1 MNRMQKKEISFR
13 RAQSFCFTCNAW
25 LMMGL
30 VALFFVGCEQNTQE
44 VERLQAEN
52 ELLRQQADANVEN
65 VEAYFEDLN
74 EIEDNLR
81 LIKEKEN
88 IIAGETSRD
97 LELGERQQERINRD
111 IQLIG
116 ELMEKNRLIIA
127 SLNNRIRNAD
137 VRIAGFEEMVTR
149 LNQTI
154 EEKEIEIQML
164 RDQLA
169 KMNLEVDFLTARVD
183 TLERAR
189 QRQSQQLEE
198 QTIEMNTAYFAMGS
212 RRELID
218 NNIVSRE
225 GGFLGI
231 GRTNRLKADFDHEFF
246 TRLDITRDLEVTI
259 VGDSPK
265 IITSHPSDS
274 YELVTEDGETL
285 IRIKNAE
292 KFWSATRYLVIQI
305 R

>member
-1 MNRMQKKEISFR
+1 M
-13 RAQSFCFTCNAW
+13 
-25 LMMGL
+25 LL
-30 VALFFVGCEQNTQE
+30 VFVVLASCEQNTEQ
-44 VERLQAEN
+44 VDRLQSEN
-52 ELLRQQADANVEN
+52 EFLRQQIENNLSN

-81 LIKEKEN
+81 IIREREN

-97 LELGERQQERINRD
+97 LELGQSQQDRINRD

-137 VRIAGFEEMVTR
+137 VRITGFEQMVAR

-169 KMNLEVDFLTARVD
+169 RMNLEVDMLTAQVD
-183 TLERAR
+183 NLERER
-189 QRQSQQLEE
+189 QRQSRQLEE

-218 NNIVSRE
+218 NNIISRE

-231 GRTNRLKADFDHEFF
+231 GRSNRLKADFDHGFF
-246 TRLDITRDLEVTI
+246 TRLDITRDMEISI
-259 VGDSPK
+259 VGDNPRVV
-265 IITSHPSDS
+265 TTHPSGS
-274 YELVTEDGETL
+274 YEIVQQDGETL
-285 IRIKNAE
+285 LRIKDAE
-292 KFWSATRYLVIQI
+292 RFWSASRYLVIQI